1 MQEER
6 PQDSSCYLMYPET
19 QLLTQCLKKQH
30 ARKKNKEEAAECA
43 KVLDIALK
51 EAKENHIRNRFPK
64 RNRMSLLRVS
74 FSKSSTTQK
83 YIFLRVMS

>member
-1 MQEER
+1 
-6 PQDSSCYLMYPET
+6 MYPET

-30 ARKKNKEEAAECA
+30 ARKKKKNKEEAAECA

-74 FSKSSTTQK
+74 FSKLLTTQK